1 MPLNL
6 SSFCA
11 SLGRGPVWRFCCTHQ
26 TVTADVQKFFSRGG
40 AKAQSAAAF
49 PSFFAVSLR
58 RCVRSTSWHGR
69 CEMFTELSGKENRS
83 MKTVV
88 SFLLGAV
95 MLFGAAT
102 LGLQSATANAK
113 DKHDKNYWK
122 HHHHRHHKHHRHQK
136 NHLSY

>member
-1 MPLNL
+1 MLKIFL
-6 SSFCA
+6 TQ
-11 SLGRGPVWRFCCTHQ
+11 RR
-26 TVTADVQKFFSRGG
+26 KG
-40 AKAQSAAAF
+40 AKRCRVSKAF
-49 PSFFAVSLR
+49 HCAVAPLREKYLLAWSLR
-58 RCVRSTSWHGR
+58 SAETNFDV
-69 CEMFTELSGKENRS
+69 LGKGKLI

-102 LGLQSATANAK
+102 LGLQSGTASAK

-122 HHHHRHHKHHRHQK
+122 QHHRHHRHHRHRT

>member
-1 MPLNL
+1 LCFFGEAAVWL
-6 SSFCA
+6 FCRHRKPA
-11 SLGRGPVWRFCCTHQ
+11 TNV
-26 TVTADVQKFFSRGG
+26 VEEDFSRGG
-40 AKAQSAAAF
+40 ATAQRDAAF
-49 PSFFAVSLR
+49 QRFSLR
-58 RCVRSTSWHGR
+58 RRAVAGEIFPWHGR
-69 CEMFTELSGKENRS
+69 CEIPRRTFDVLGKGKLI

-113 DKHDKNYWK
+113 DRHDQKYWR
-122 HHHHRHHKHHRHQK
+122 HHRHHRHYRHRK

>member
-1 MPLNL
+1 
-6 SSFCA
+6 
-11 SLGRGPVWRFCCTHQ
+11 
-26 TVTADVQKFFSRGG
+26 
-40 AKAQSAAAF
+40 
-49 PSFFAVSLR
+49 
-58 RCVRSTSWHGR
+58 
-69 CEMFTELSGKENRS
+69 MFSGKGKIDY

-102 LGLQSATANAK
+102 LGLQSGTASAK

-122 HHHHRHHKHHRHQK
+122 HHRHHRHHRHRT

>member
-1 MPLNL
+1 MVVAKGECE
-6 SSFCA
+6 F
-11 SLGRGPVWRFCCTHQ
+11 WR
-26 TVTADVQKFFSRGG
+26 
-40 AKAQSAAAF
+40 
-49 PSFFAVSLR
+49 
-58 RCVRSTSWHGR
+58 
-69 CEMFTELSGKENRS
+69 SGKGKLI

-113 DKHDKNYWK
+113 DRHDKNYWK
-122 HHHHRHHKHHRHQK
+122 QHHHRHHRHHRHRK